1 MQQTKGIKVLVV
13 DDEPNIVQFLT
24 MGLANEGYQ
33 VYSASDGAAGLES
46 LKAHAPH
53 IVILDVMMPGMD
65 GFEVCQR
72 MKEIQPVSV
81 IMLTAREE
89 TENRVRG
96 LHIGADD
103 YISKPFELEE
113 VLSRVKAH
121 LRRERRWRVMR
132 KPSDTGLSFDNGA
145 LTIDK
150 DTYEAYYRQT
160 RIDLSTKEFQI
171 FSFLAEHSGRVVS
184 REQLYEAVWGEQE
197 AGDIHTV
204 TVHIKNLRA
213 KLWEANGYIKTVWG
227 SGYMFVGERDPAYV
241 EDVEQE

>member
-1 MQQTKGIKVLVV
+1 MQQAKGIKVLVV

-65 GFEVCQR
+65 GFEVCRR

-103 YISKPFELEE
+103 YMAKPFSFEELLARIHARIRNQFPHLLAEIGAGPYRIDDRRRE
-113 VLSRVKAH
+113 IRLHDRALELSPTEYDLLKFLILHHGTVLSK
-121 LRRERRWRVMR
+121 
-132 KPSDTGLSFDNGA
+132 S
-145 LTIDK
+145 TI
-150 DTYEAYYRQT
+150 
-160 RIDLSTKEFQI
+160 
-171 FSFLAEHSGRVVS
+171 LA
-184 REQLYEAVWGEQE
+184 QVWGYDFGGEDNIVEVYIRSLRDKIVDREHQMIRTIRG
-197 AGDIHTV
+197 AGYRMD
-204 TVHIKNLRA
+204 L
-213 KLWEANGYIKTVWG
+213 
-227 SGYMFVGERDPAYV
+227 
-241 EDVEQE
+241 